1 MILELQR
8 DIVFFDLETTG
19 LDPDRDRI
27 VEIGLVRLSPG
38 GERTTLVERVDPGI
52 DIPEAA
58 TKVHGIATGEV
69 RGLFGKPRLAQIAPR
84 LLDFLAD
91 ADLAG
96 FNNLA
101 FDNRLLLSECQ
112 RHAIAFSFD
121 GRRVL
126 DAKVIFHAKE
136 TSWDRFLMGPR
147 TLTAAVRHYLGREL
161 DGAHSAGADAGAA
174 ADVLLAQ
181 LARYADL
188 PREVAGL
195 HAFCAEMREQL
206 EARAQSA

>member
-8 DIVFFDLETTG
+8 DLVFFDLETTG

-27 VEIGLVRLSPG
+27 VEIGLVRLRPG
-38 GERTTLVERVDPGI
+38 GERAMLVERVDPGI
-52 DIPEAA
+52 DIPDAA

-84 LLDFLAD
+84 LLEFIGD

-101 FDNRLLLSECQ
+101 FDNRLLARECE
-112 RHAIAFSFD
+112 RHAIPLSFD

-126 DAKVIFHAKE
+126 DAKVVFHAKE

-161 DGAHSAGADAGAA
+161 DGAHSAGKDADAT

-181 LARYADL
+181 LARYLDL
-188 PREVAGL
+188 PRDVPGL
-195 HAFCAEMREQL
+195 HVLCAQMREQL